1 MSDMYFAPFPASVSR
16 PERFET
22 VFEGVSLA
30 FWTDAGV
37 FSRGEIDRGS
47 ETLLKALPKD
57 LSGRILDLGCGW
69 GLIGTVIGKTRG
81 NARVVL
87 CDVNER
93 AVELSRR
100 NLKENGVD
108 GEAVLSDGFA
118 SLEGTFDAV
127 VTNPPIRAGKSVIY
141 RLFKEAAD
149 RLSPEGRL
157 YLVIR
162 KQQGAESALKY
173 LNTIF
178 HEAKAVDKSGGFW
191 VIACGGKRGGDFN
204 ERTGDINERRT

>member
-1 MSDMYFAPFPASVSR
+1 MNDMYFARTPGSASR
-16 PERFET
+16 PEKFET
-22 VFEGVSLA
+22 VFEGVPMT

-37 FSRGEIDRGS
+37 FSKGEIDRGS
-47 ETLLKALPKD
+47 LTLLKAIPKD

-69 GLIGTVIGKTRG
+69 GLIGTVIGKTRRDV
-81 NARVVL
+81 RVVL

-108 GEAVLSDGFA
+108 GEVILSDGFT
-118 SLEGTFDAV
+118 SLDGTFDAV

-149 RLSPEGRL
+149 RLSPEGRM

-162 KQQGAESALKY
+162 RQQGAESALKY
-173 LNTIF
+173 LNTVF
-178 HEAKAVDKSGGFW
+178 SEAKAVDKSGGFW
-191 VIACGGKRGGDFN
+191 VIACSGKRGGDL
-204 ERTGDINERRT
+204 TKGQV

>member
-1 MSDMYFAPFPASVSR
+1 MNDMYFARTPGSASR

-22 VFEGVSLA
+22 VFEGVPMT

-37 FSRGEIDRGS
+37 FSKGEIDRGS
-47 ETLLKALPKD
+47 LTLLKAVPKD

-69 GLIGTVIGKTRG
+69 GLIGTVIGKTRRDV
-81 NARVVL
+81 RVVM

-108 GEAVLSDGFA
+108 GEVILSDGFT
-118 SLEGTFDAV
+118 SLDGTFDAV

-141 RLFKEAAD
+141 RLFKEAAE
-149 RLSPEGRL
+149 RLSQEGRM

-162 KQQGAESALKY
+162 RQQGAESALKY
-173 LNTIF
+173 LNTVF
-178 HEAKAVDKSGGFW
+178 LEAKAVDKSGGFW
-191 VIACGGKRGGDFN
+191 VIACSGKRSVD
-204 ERTGDINERRT
+204 

>member
-1 MSDMYFAPFPASVSR
+1 MNDMYFAQTPGSASR

-22 VFEGVSLA
+22 VVEGVSMA

-37 FSRGEIDRGS
+37 FSKGEIDKGS
-47 ETLLKALPKD
+47 RTLLKALPKD
-57 LSGRILDLGCGW
+57 LRGRVLDLGCGW

-81 NARVVL
+81 DARVVL

-108 GEAVLSDGFA
+108 GEVFLSDGFT
-118 SLEGTFDAV
+118 SLEGTFDTV

-149 RLSPEGRL
+149 RLSPDGRL

-173 LNTIF
+173 LNTVF
-178 HEAKAVDKSGGFW
+178 LEAKAVEKSGGFW
-191 VIACGGKRGGDFN
+191 VIACAGKRGGD
-204 ERTGDINERRT
+204 RTKGQVENERRT

>member
-1 MSDMYFAPFPASVSR
+1 MSEMYFAPLPGSASR

-22 VFEGVSLA
+22 VFEGVPLA

-37 FSRGEIDRGS
+37 FSKGEIDRGS

-57 LSGRILDLGCGW
+57 LHGRILDLGCGW
-69 GLIGTVIGKTRG
+69 GLIGTVIGKTCRDV
-81 NARVVL
+81 RVVL

-108 GEAVLSDGFA
+108 GEVFLSDGFS
-118 SLEGTFDAV
+118 SLNGTFDAV

-149 RLSPEGRL
+149 RLTPEGRL

-162 KQQGAESALKY
+162 RQQGAESALKY
-173 LNTIF
+173 LNTVF
-178 HEAKAVDKSGGFW
+178 SEAAAVDKSGGFW
-191 VIACGGKRGGDFN
+191 VISCGGKRGGN
-204 ERTGDINERRT
+204 ETKGQVENEQRA

>member
-1 MSDMYFAPFPASVSR
+1 MSEMYFAQSPSSASR
-16 PERFET
+16 PEMFRT
-22 VFEGVSLA
+22 DFEGVPLT

-47 ETLLKALPKD
+47 KTLLKALPKD
-57 LSGRILDLGCGW
+57 LRGRILDLGCGW
-69 GLIGTVIGKTRG
+69 GLIGTVIGKTRSD
-81 NARVVL
+81 AKVVL

-100 NLKENGVD
+100 NLLENGVD
-108 GEAVLSDGFA
+108 GEVFLSDGFA

-141 RLFKEAAD
+141 RLFREAAD
-149 RLSPEGRL
+149 RLAPEGRL
-157 YLVIR
+157 FLVIR

-173 LNTIF
+173 LNTVF
-178 HEAKAVDKSGGFW
+178 SEAKAVDKSGGFW
-191 VIACGGKRGGDFN
+191 VIACGGKRC
-204 ERTGDINERRT
+204 GDITKGQVENEQ